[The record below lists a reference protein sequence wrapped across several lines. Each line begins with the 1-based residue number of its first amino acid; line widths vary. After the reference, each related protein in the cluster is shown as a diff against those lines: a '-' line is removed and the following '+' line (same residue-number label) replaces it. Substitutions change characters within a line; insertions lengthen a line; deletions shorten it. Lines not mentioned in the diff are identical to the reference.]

1 MRRIFTIG
9 SIIVLALIGIVIIC
23 ITTFVIKPKD
33 KVNAAEEYTLTVNKV
48 STISVYVSGQGVKLK
63 NSNLDVDVYTVEE
76 NTEVIIRAIN
86 ESRIFQSWVVMDD
99 NNQALP
105 QNGATTSMLS
115 FVPNSNMNIA
125 TIRKDATAEDYGR
138 YMYNRFLI
146 ETAQDLID
154 LQDIIAYGNNVKNTD
169 TAIIQ
174 KYDNFYDKFN
184 EYINLTTNKEK
195 VDFIINH
202 NLYDR
207 LQTGYFLVA
216 NSLSLYDENFTG
228 IGNKNRPFRG
238 VMCGLS
244 NNEISSIFL
253 TVSTIEASGDN
264 YYGLFGYLD
273 KEAVVRNLN
282 ITTSIGISKNDNIRQ
297 NTIYAGGMAGEI
309 NEALI
314 SNVTLKLSIGIN
326 ANDATIYVG
335 GIAGKM
341 SGGLDEVNTV
351 KYDGNQGSWIIQ
363 SNSSHKIYTGLVSG
377 LGTNVYVNS
386 FDVDTSGLSI
396 DISNFRTGNY
406 NTNIDIYAGNLFG
419 YLDITKNTR
428 INNIHFNGNQKQ
440 TLYASIN
447 IGNAYIGGLIGYA
460 HANASL
466 DVGVIQF
473 NNSDSEQSLFMAQSL
488 DSNSQANLYTA
499 GLFGYVLGNNLNA
512 NEEFKN
518 SITTTEIDG
527 KIVYNYRYLFN
538 GNYGIK
544 SLQNGK
550 ENENNTFGKSIAG
563 GIVAKGLFNINAL
576 SENQRSEIFISS
588 EQSSFEV
595 SAIQTSSA
603 NHIGGKE
610 IDIITDKEH
619 CIAGLVFG
627 VISKEVFNYTFKN
640 INIYANNANV
650 LAIREIGSLG
660 IGDLSTGGFIGYS
673 MGTSYSNISLYLN
686 NGSIK
691 SRSLSYETKN
701 TQIDTN
707 NTYCGGFIGDF
718 RGPNAT
724 MNNIKIDG
732 YDFKNQKQM
741 GTTTKIE
748 SIQNTIPG
756 GGDYRGENYTGG
768 LIGRIYQ
775 VSSVNSAQYIGSSL
789 DIDRI
794 QMQGHESPD
803 SAFCGGLIGFIK
815 NNAKTDT
822 GKIMISN
829 CMVKNAFID
838 GRATTTIIY
847 GNPDIYVSGLVGA
860 CYTSDAFNLLYI
872 ENSKVYNST
881 INCLGNERIEAFA
894 SGILGAATW
903 AGTHYIN
910 DCYVYGSKIVATSN
924 SATNL
929 ANPRKDNAYVAGIC
943 SHITST
949 TINVNHCVVIDSLL
963 DSISQNGE
971 SFASGMVYH
980 YSSST
985 IRLNNCYTNAYLNTS
1000 KNNYPITNM
1009 GTCNRSYYVL
1019 QNITNVAS
1027 NLGIALDFS
1036 RQRVNGKNV
1045 SITSI
1050 LTGLNNNDGVGK
1062 KILPILKSNEYFSVN
1077 NGGTNN
1083 IILLSYIGQ
1092 NNDRRTNVINI
1103 WINAKEEGSSR
1114 SPNEYDD
1121 FEAMYNDGWFDLG
1134 EIIIYNREKT
1144 TSDENNNIEFLETYY
1159 IDHDNKYV
1167 YDRKTSDG
1175 KTYLKNIN
1183 YPFNLIQSG
1192 YEEINGSDVIND
1204 ISVIREYIVKIY
1216 DNMPYMQLQ
1225 FKVKKEVPIYLN
1237 TLWDSNGDETI
1248 VDNDSIN
1255 GIGELKYTHE
1265 TIDEYT
1271 VYTIIY
1277 VPNQLL
1283 KENQTFYLS
1292 FKIGSSDFYA
1302 ESCLKFSLK
1311 ANKKILNGVTFAEYT
1326 PPINYYLEGIDKNLG
1341 VTKDNPY
1348 LLRVGSITKFIPIIQ
1363 KVNDLDN
1370 TQYNDDTN
1378 VEYVI
1383 YESTYGT
1390 IKSSGDLIV
1399 NNISNQV
1406 YKITVTLKDDPT
1418 QKQEI
1423 YFKVID
1429 QYSVSYTTIG
1439 ANMECITYASS
1450 SSDYYFKIA
1459 SKSNYSSIPNQFI
1472 INIGGNTYDLLN
1484 DFSGIRVYTNNM
1496 NQIDAFIDD
1505 VEYYEIY
1512 IPSNLITGEINISIV
1527 FPIIYTITLDLQCS
1541 IFNHN
1546 FIESEQKIYRLVEN
1560 TNFKDF
1566 FTVDLM
1572 NEINEW
1578 VKDATVFGY
1587 VFTGFYLVSNASS
1600 ENAYGESLDSI
1611 KESDMKIT
1619 TSLTFY
1625 ARWSFLIELVE
1636 APGTKI
1642 VTSFAD
1648 SYMKDYYEEN
1658 LLNKTIKIP
1667 INNNRGYVFTVSK
1680 EDNFVGEA
1688 YVEAFIINLVGE
1700 EKQITE
1706 IPIEKYFDNMYLYY
1720 IAPEKITGYL
1730 VIVTSISN
1738 SELIVGESTASVRE
1752 EILPEDGIYTF
1763 KYIVNHKNT
1772 KEETSY
1778 IYDSGIDGN
1787 HSSNLFLNKDFLL
1800 QFKQQ
1805 SLDGSN
1811 MNIIDRTLDLG
1822 TIIDVYYRKVVNGI
1836 ETDTIVGTY
1845 KVKEDNISQLK
1856 LSAFTLWDLQTPAF
1870 PIETFQDFLGDEEEV
1885 SEVYYF
1891 VITPPNGIH
1900 GKVEH
1905 EIINYIVYAGYYN
1918 SLTEDY
1924 VEGIRNNEG
1933 FANIPIEDTLIDRV
1947 MVESSKQ
1954 SKIYSVTPSRN
1965 TDLIKNEDSS
1975 FTFIDKTTF
1984 NLSDL
1989 VATDAKIENGIFY
2002 LFDDEEQNSII
2013 VSKEIKFGINAL
2025 RLTLRYNLGT
2035 IDIYGSDDGD
2045 DWHLVDTISVN
2056 TLENKIYEVDFSSFN
2071 YNYFKIDN
2079 TSLKEIHL
2087 KEIEII
2093 AKSNGISYKS
2103 DFSNAACCVIDGN
2116 IITYNLNMKL
2126 QGDIRHDGKTFILA
2140 TQFIENNNICENIDK
2155 IQLKVAIDN
2164 QIVIVDAIDYDV
2176 EGKNVFYFNLSSIL
2190 QEYNLE
2196 QIRFT
2201 IVMPETL
2208 SLYAVQLLE
2217 STTIYKPAMSEVR
2230 TTIMY

>member
-1 MRRIFTIG
+1 MRKIFTIG
-9 SIIVLALIGIVIIC
+9 SIVMSAFIGIVVIC
-23 ITTFVIKPKD
+23 LIAFIIKPQE

-63 NSNLDVDVYTVEE
+63 DSTLDVDTYIVEE
-76 NTEVIIRAIN
+76 NTEVTIRAIN
-86 ESRIFQSWVVMDD
+86 ESRIFQSWVITDD
-99 NNQALP
+99 NNQTLP
-105 QNGATTSMLS
+105 QNGATTHILS
-115 FVPNSNMNIA
+115 FIPNCNMHIA
-125 TIRKDATAEDYGR
+125 TMRKDATTEDYGR

-154 LQDIIAYGNNVKNTD
+154 LQDIIAYGNNVKDTD
-169 TAIIQ
+169 TSIIE
-174 KYDNFYDKFN
+174 KYDHFYDKFS
-184 EYINLTTNKEK
+184 EYANLTTNKEK
-195 VDFIINH
+195 ANFIINH

-216 NSLSLYDENFTG
+216 NNLSLYDEKFTG

-253 TVSTIEASGDN
+253 TLSTTEASDEH

-282 ITTSIGISKNDNIRQ
+282 ITTSIGISKNESISQ
-297 NTIYAGGMAGEI
+297 NTIYAGGLAGQI
-309 NEALI
+309 NEALL
-314 SNVTLKLSIGIN
+314 SNVTVKLSTGIH

-341 SGGLDEVNTV
+341 NGGLDEMNTV

-363 SNSSHKIYTGLVSG
+363 SNSSHNIYVGLVSG
-377 LGTNVYVNS
+377 YGTNVYINR

-396 DISNFRTGNY
+396 DVSNFKMGNY
-406 NTNIDIYAGNLFG
+406 NTNSNIYAGNLFG
-419 YLDITKNTR
+419 YLDITKDTR
-428 INNIHFNGNQKQ
+428 INHIHFNGKQKQ
-440 TLYASIN
+440 TLYASMN
-447 IGNAYIGGLIGYA
+447 IGNAYVGGLVGYVY
-460 HANASL
+460 ANANL
-466 DVGVIQF
+466 DVGVVQF
-473 NNSDSEQSLFMAQSL
+473 DNSDSEKSLFTAQSL
-488 DSNSQANLYTA
+488 DSNSQANVYTA
-499 GLFGYVLGNNLNA
+499 GLFGYVLGNYLNA
-512 NEEFKN
+512 NEDFKN
-518 SITTTEIDG
+518 AITTTEIDG

-538 GNYGIK
+538 GNYQIQ

-550 ENENNTFGKSIAG
+550 EDKNNTFGKSIAG
-563 GIVAKGLFNINAL
+563 GIVAKGLFNINGL
-576 SENQRSEIFISS
+576 SENQRSEIFLSS
-588 EQSSFEV
+588 EQSSFQV

-603 NHIGGKE
+603 NHIEGKQ
-610 IDIITDKEH
+610 IDITTDKEH

-627 VISKEVFNYTFKN
+627 VISKETFAYTFKN
-640 INIYANNANV
+640 INIYANHADV

-673 MGTSYSNISLYLN
+673 MGTSYSNIALYLN
-686 NGSIK
+686 NGSIQ

-701 TQIDTN
+701 AQVDTN

-724 MNNIKIDG
+724 MHNIKIDG

-775 VSSVNSAQYIGSSL
+775 VSRVEASSYIGSNL
-789 DIDRI
+789 DTDSI

-822 GKIMISN
+822 EKIILSN
-829 CMVKNAFID
+829 CMVKNALID

-860 CYTSDAFNLLYI
+860 CYTSDSFNTVYI
-872 ENSKVYNST
+872 ESSNVYHST
-881 INCLGNERIEAFA
+881 IQCLGNERIEAFA

-924 SATNL
+924 SATDL
-929 ANPRKDNAYVAGIC
+929 ATPRKDNAYVAGIC
-943 SHITST
+943 SHLTST
-949 TINVNHCVVIDSLL
+949 TMYVNHCVVVDSLL
-963 DSISQNGE
+963 DSISQNGD

-980 YSSST
+980 YQSSN
-985 IRLNNCYTNAYLNTS
+985 IQIENCYTNSYLNTAS
-1000 KNNYPITNM
+1000 NNYPITNR
-1009 GTCNRSYYVL
+1009 GSCNRSYYVL
-1019 QNITNVAS
+1019 QNVTHVS
-1027 NLGIALDFS
+1027 SDLGIALDFS
-1036 RQRVNGKNV
+1036 RQQVSGKNV
-1045 SITSI
+1045 RITSI
-1050 LTGLNNNDGVGK
+1050 LTGLNNDDGMGI
-1062 KILPILKSNEYFSVN
+1062 KILPVLKSNEYFNIN
-1077 NGGTNN
+1077 NGGTSN
-1083 IILLSYIGQ
+1083 IVSLDYIGQ
-1092 NNDRRTNVINI
+1092 NNDRRTNIINI

-1134 EIIIYNREKT
+1134 EIIIYNQEKD
-1144 TSDENNNIEFLETYY
+1144 TSNEKNNIEFLETYY
-1159 IDHDNKYV
+1159 IDQDNKYV

-1175 KTYLKNIN
+1175 KTYLKNVN

-1192 YEEINGSDVIND
+1192 YEEIGSSEVIKDV
-1204 ISVIREYIVKIY
+1204 SVIREYIVKIY

-1225 FKVKKEVPIYLN
+1225 FKVKKEIPIYLN
-1237 TLWDSNGDETI
+1237 TLWDSNGNETI
-1248 VDNDSIN
+1248 VENDSII
-1255 GIGELKYTHE
+1255 GIGEFNYTYE
-1265 TIDEYT
+1265 IVDAYT
-1271 VYTIIY
+1271 VYTITW

-1283 KENQTFYLS
+1283 KEDQTFYLS
-1292 FKIGSSDFYA
+1292 FKIGSGNFYD

-1311 ANKKILNGVTFAEYT
+1311 ANKKKLEGVTFAEYT
-1326 PPINYYLEGIDKNLG
+1326 PPINYYLAGIDETLG

-1348 LLRVGSITKFIPIIQ
+1348 LLRAGSITKFIPIIQ
-1363 KVNDLDN
+1363 KVNDFDN
-1370 TQYNDDTN
+1370 TQYYDDTN
-1378 VEYVI
+1378 AEYVT

-1399 NNISNQV
+1399 NQVSNQV
-1406 YKITVTLKDDPT
+1406 YQITVTLKDDPT
-1418 QKQEI
+1418 QKQVI

-1450 SSDYYFKIA
+1450 SSDYYFKIV
-1459 SKSNYSSIPNQFI
+1459 SKANYSSIPNQFI
-1472 INIGGNTYDLLN
+1472 ISIGSQTYDLLN
-1484 DFSGIRVYTNNM
+1484 DFNGIRVYDDNM
-1496 NQIDAFIDD
+1496 NQIDTFIDN
-1505 VEYYEIY
+1505 VKYYEIY
-1512 IPSNLITGEINISIV
+1512 VPSNLITGEMNISIV
-1527 FPIIYTITLDLQCS
+1527 FPIIYTITLDLQCGD
-1541 IFNHN
+1541 FNHH
-1546 FIESEQKIYRLVEN
+1546 FIESEQKVYRLVEN
-1560 TNFKDF
+1560 TSFKDF
-1566 FTVDLM
+1566 FTSDLI
-1572 NEINEW
+1572 NEINDW
-1578 VKDATVFGY
+1578 VQSATLFGY
-1587 VFTGFYLVSNASS
+1587 VFTGFYLVSNANS

-1611 KESDMKIT
+1611 QESDMKIT
-1619 TSLTFY
+1619 ASLTFY

-1642 VTSFAD
+1642 VTSFPD

-1658 LLNKTIKIP
+1658 LLNQTIQIP

-1688 YVEAFIINLVGE
+1688 YVEAFIINLIGE

-1730 VIVTSISN
+1730 VIATSISN
-1738 SELIVGESTASVRE
+1738 SELIVGENTASVTE

-1772 KEETSY
+1772 NEETSY
-1778 IYDSGIDGN
+1778 IYNSGIEEN
-1787 HSSNLFLNKDFLL
+1787 PSSNLSLNKDFLL

-1805 SLDGSN
+1805 SFDGN
-1811 MNIIDRTLDLG
+1811 HTNIIDRTLDLG
-1822 TIIDVYYRKVVNGI
+1822 TVIDVYYRKMVNGV
-1836 ETDTIVGTY
+1836 ETDRIVGTY
-1845 KVKEDNISQLK
+1845 KVKDEKISQLQ

-1870 PIETFQDFLGDEEEV
+1870 PVETFQDFLGNEEEV
-1885 SEVYYF
+1885 SEIYYF
-1891 VITPPNGIH
+1891 VITPPNGICS
-1900 GKVEH
+1900 KVEN
-1905 EIINYIVYAGYYN
+1905 EIINYIIYAGYYN
-1918 SLTEDY
+1918 STTFDF

-1933 FANIPIEDTLIDRV
+1933 FANIPIEDTLIDQV
-1947 MVESSKQ
+1947 MIESSKQ
-1954 SKIYSVTPSRN
+1954 SRIYSVTPSRH
-1965 TDLIKNEDSS
+1965 TDLIKDEENS
-1975 FTFIDKTTF
+1975 FTFIDETTYHLF
-1984 NLSDL
+1984 DL
-1989 VATDAKIENGIFY
+1989 VATDAKIQNGIFY
-2002 LFDDEEQNSII
+2002 LFDDEDQNSII
-2013 VSKEIKFGINAL
+2013 VSKEMKFGLNAL
-2025 RLTLRYNLGT
+2025 RLTLGYNLGSVA
-2035 IDIYGSDDGD
+2035 IYGSQDGIV
-2045 DWHLVDTISVN
+2045 WQFVDTIYVD
-2056 TLENKIYEVDFSSFN
+2056 TLENKIYEVDFSSFD

-2079 TSLKEIHL
+2079 TSYNEIHL
-2087 KEIEII
+2087 KEVEVI
-2093 AKSNGISYKS
+2093 AKSNGMRYQT
-2103 DFSNAACCVIDGN
+2103 DFSNQSHFVIHEN
-2116 IITYNLNMKL
+2116 YITYTLNTKL
-2126 QGDIRHDGKTFILA
+2126 QGDIRHDGKTFMLA
-2140 TQFIENNNICENIDK
+2140 TQFIEKNGICESMGK
-2155 IQLKVAIDN
+2155 IQLSVMIDD
-2164 QIVIVDAIDYDV
+2164 QIIFVDAIDDDAV
-2176 EGKNVFYFNLSSIL
+2176 GKNVVYFNLSSIL
-2190 QEYNLE
+2190 QTYSLE
-2196 QIRFT
+2196 QIKFS
-2201 IVMPETL
+2201 IIMPESI

-2230 TTIMY
+2230 KTIIN